1 MTYSEK
7 QPLLEHSKKIADD
20 HEVSIRS
27 FNFPIFENTLSLF
40 NSINPFQN
48 CLTPLTRKVSDIL
61 LNDTDDIDVDSDYN
75 LSDDEDTPLPDLPYE
90 SDDFPILLPSS
101 KLSQREKLYE
111 LRKLM
116 KEYNIGTYIIPSEDE
131 HQSEYT
137 SLSDKRR
144 EYITGF
150 TGSAGIAIVT
160 LTNANTLTG
169 EAILSTDGRYFLQ
182 AEKQLNPR
190 LWKLFKQGAAGYKP
204 WHEWSVESASKNG
217 FSKVIS
223 CDPRVVSLSVGEYFD
238 KQAKFHK

>member
-1 MTYSEK
+1 M
-7 QPLLEHSKKIADD
+7 
-20 HEVSIRS
+20 
-27 FNFPIFENTLSLF
+27 
-40 NSINPFQN
+40 
-48 CLTPLTRKVSDIL
+48 TRKVSDIP

-169 EAILSTDGRYFLQ
+169 EAILSTDGRYFCRQ
-182 AEKQLNPR
+182 KSN
-190 LWKLFKQGAAGYKP
+190 
-204 WHEWSVESASKNG
+204 
-217 FSKVIS
+217 
-223 CDPRVVSLSVGEYFD
+223 
-238 KQAKFHK
+238 